1 MVEFQK
7 CSCTFRRSVIFFRLG
22 SARQWLGGKFGRV
35 SKLYKNWVGRL
46 GSVDGVVELLVGGD
60 VEVGGQGQ
68 GDEVV
73 GVVDGCGLGLDKG
86 GLGGVGDAGRG
97 EDVGGCEDLKLEFEF
112 ILVPLARGDGGR
124 VL

>member
-1 MVEFQK
+1 MF
-7 CSCTFRRSVIFFRLG
+7 CAFGPSVIFISICL
-22 SARQWLGGKFGRV
+22 ARQWLGGKFGQV
-35 SKLYKNWVGRL
+35 FKLYKNWVGRL

-97 EDVGGCEDLKLEFEF
+97 EDVGGCEDLKLGFEF
-112 ILVPLARGDGGR
+112 KLVPLAQGDGGR